1 MVPGKFQ
8 QALPLF
14 APSRSQTRCPLKV
27 SRQLSRTGIKR
38 SHHSLVHA
46 RRQTSFPKQLSQ
58 NLRIKKLHTFRL
70 LNSERARVTNTTHTP
85 TSVEMR
91 TPGFTQEAKGTRSGA
106 HRTVWKSNSFPYRV
120 AKFSRFTT
128 SSCQRPLSSRETS
141 SDLPAEFYQHF
152 FGRDAFVVIVF
163 QSLVPGNVAD

>member
-106 HRTVWKSNSFPYRV
+106 HRTEWKSNCFPYRV
-120 AKFSRFTT
+120 AKFSSISLGAT
-128 SSCQRPLSSRETS
+128 LSLSLSFNRWCRETS
-141 SDLPAEFYQHF
+141 PIE
-152 FGRDAFVVIVF
+152 RNVVPPNFSARV
-163 QSLVPGNVAD
+163 QQYHRS